1 MRARLVLMLS
11 MCCACMLAPST
22 NAHAQKLDFDTAASE
37 AKKQPLPGEV
47 PLVSNYSKESLKKD
61 EEQYLNHILWQR
73 DYVQRTWNWHFWST
87 VLLFLI
93 VVSIVAFGLVITYLQ
108 FHRDYGVRRKAHTAN
123 TASPSEETIPP
134 QPPTSSSL
142 KISPAGM
149 EITSQVIG
157 LLVLGFS
164 LAFFYFYVKDVYP
177 IQEYNLGKRDIR
189 AVEPKATSQDAGS
202 PVQLGKP

>member
-11 MCCACMLAPST
+11 ICCACMLAPST

-37 AKKQPLPGEV
+37 AKKAPLPSEAS
-47 PLVSNYSKESLKKD
+47 LVSSYTKESLKKD

-73 DYVQRTWNWHFWST
+73 DYVQRAWNWHFWST

-108 FHRDYGVRRKAHTAN
+108 FHRDYGVRRKARVAN
-123 TASPSEETIPP
+123 SASPSEEVIPALL
-134 QPPTSSSL
+134 PTASSL

-177 IQEYNLGKRDIR
+177 IQEYNLGTR
-189 AVEPKATSQDAGS
+189 ATRTVEPKSTGQDNVS
-202 PVQLGKP
+202 PVPLGKP